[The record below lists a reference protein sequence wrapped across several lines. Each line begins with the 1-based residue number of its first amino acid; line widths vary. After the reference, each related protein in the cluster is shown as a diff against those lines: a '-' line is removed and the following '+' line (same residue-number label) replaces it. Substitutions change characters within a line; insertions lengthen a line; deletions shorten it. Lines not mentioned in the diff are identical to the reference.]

1 MRVRSSRGNRR
12 VGHVELVEESPN
24 PSLLPPVTH
33 RPYTVITRL
42 TRLGNR
48 CLYSFH
54 RLDLLLPEPVSAP
67 FSLLQTGSSISLLST
82 SFATCHRPSA
92 LSVRLMCLL
101 SRAKLPRESPSP
113 SMEHPKHFWKIRVLP
128 FNTLSVHALDI
139 SLSLL
144 LCIRLSTFWWIC

>member
-12 VGHVELVEESPN
+12 VGHVELVEKSPN

-42 TRLGNR
+42 TRLRNR

-54 RLDLLLPEPVSAP
+54 HLDLPLPEPVNAP
-67 FSLLQTGSSISLLST
+67 FSLLQMGSSISLLST
-82 SFATCHRPSA
+82 SSATCHRPSA
-92 LSVRLMCLL
+92 LSVRLMCLF

-128 FNTLSVHALDI
+128 LEDLSVRGIHNL
-139 SLSLL
+139 LSLL
-144 LCIRLSTFWWIC
+144 LCVRLSTFWWIC